1 MLKQILSSSVKFG
14 RPQGQPGGSVSVN
27 LYPAIAAANYP
38 NIIVFGSVDT
48 CGEEASDSQQGPLV
62 SGGAASKK
70 QALPMRRAWFL
81 GFMALNPARF
91 PEPGTVRTAGAVK
104 NRITEEA

>member
-1 MLKQILSSSVKFG
+1 MQALLALVAVIVAGAGNL
-14 RPQGQPGGSVSVN
+14 RGQPGGSVNVN

-38 NIIVFGSVDT
+38 NIVVFGSVDT
-48 CGEEASDSQQGPLV
+48 CGETGTSYAAGMV
-62 SGGAASKK
+62 SGLHGSEPCAI
-70 QALPMRRAWFL
+70 
-81 GFMALNPARF
+81 